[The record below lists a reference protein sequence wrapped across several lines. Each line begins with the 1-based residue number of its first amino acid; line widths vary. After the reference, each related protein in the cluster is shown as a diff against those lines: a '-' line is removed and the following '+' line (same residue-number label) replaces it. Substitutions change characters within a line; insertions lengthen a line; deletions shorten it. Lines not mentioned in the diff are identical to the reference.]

1 MNWRRVA
8 LGSVAGAAIV
18 AVAASLVA
26 RMLADPERLKRVAR
40 DKAMAA
46 WSRELAVGDVSVEL
60 FPMPALRATDVALA
74 NPQWARSRSLLTAK
88 EAVAHLALVPLL
100 SGEVRVKSI
109 ELEHVTLDLE
119 SAPGGATSWN
129 LGAGAPRAA
138 SKPDGFFDLTGL
150 EIRDATIMQR
160 PAGKLPVPWQVQS
173 LDASADR
180 GLRNVRV
187 EAKAARRGH
196 PVEVKARF
204 ADLSRR
210 GEAGSATD
218 GRIELD
224 WGTTH
229 VAIEGRIPLDGTLA
243 GQAVHAD
250 LESSRLNDL
259 LAFFDINR
267 RPTAAAQVHLETRDS
282 NGAIEVKPLVLALGA
297 LKVEGDARVRSE
309 GGKTVVDAHLS
320 GGRLDWVRTLLDAG
334 GDPIPNPAPPEM
346 FLATPL
352 AWPALVALEGVRGSV
367 EAKLQSVR
375 LRNGVEM
382 RALATRSAFDGDRW
396 DIASFSTAMLGG
408 NATGSLRLEGKRQ
421 AVHMHFEGQGLL
433 LERWFHER
441 GAAIDF
447 HGGPMAVKADV
458 DAAGAS
464 MRELAASLTGPVTIR
479 LVKGSIANE
488 KAGAWE
494 AKLVGAKEEGR
505 SGVEFECVAA
515 NLPFRAGR
523 AERSPLI
530 AARSDMSYLVT
541 GGFVDFRDESMEL
554 RGRVKPLHPGGLG
567 MSAIAGDVLIS
578 GPIRKPHIEHDP
590 SKTPVA
596 VARVGAA
603 IATLGLSA
611 MATAS
616 ADASQAKQ
624 NDPCASVF

>member
-26 RMLADPERLKRVAR
+26 RVLADPERLKRIAR

-46 WSRELAVGDVSVEL
+46 WSRELVVGDMRLDL
-60 FPMPALRATDVALA
+60 FPVPALHATGIALA
-74 NPQWARSRSLLTAK
+74 NPPWARDRSLLTAGDV
-88 EAVAHLALVPLL
+88 VAHLALLPLL

-109 ELEHVTLDLE
+109 ALEHVSLDLE

-129 LGAGAPRAA
+129 VSPGPRAA
-138 SKPDGFFDLTGL
+138 AKPEALADLTGL

-160 PAGKLPVPWQVQS
+160 TPGKTPVPWQLES
-173 LDASADR
+173 LDASAER
-180 GLRNVRV
+180 GLRDVRV

-196 PVEVKARF
+196 AVEVKARF

-218 GRIELD
+218 GRIDLD

-243 GQAVHAD
+243 GHAVHAD
-250 LESSRLNDL
+250 LESSQLNDL
-259 LAFFDINR
+259 LAFFDIAR
-267 RPTAAAQVHLETRDS
+267 RPTAAAQVHLDSRDA
-282 NGAIEVKPLVLALGA
+282 NGAFEVKSLALSLGA
-297 LKVEGDARVRSE
+297 FRVQGEARVRNE
-309 GGKTVVDAHLS
+309 GGKTMVDARLS

-334 GDPIPNPAPPEM
+334 AEPVARPAPPEM
-346 FLATPL
+346 FLSTPF
-352 AWPALVALEGVRGSV
+352 AWALLVALDGVRGSV
-367 EAKLQSVR
+367 DAKLQSVR
-375 LRNGVEM
+375 LRNGVEL
-382 RALATRSAFDGDRW
+382 RDVATRSTFDGDRW
-396 DIASFSTAMLGG
+396 DMASFSVGMLGG
-408 NATGSLRLEGKRQ
+408 TATGSMRLEGKRQ
-421 AVHMHFEGQGLL
+421 AVHMHFDGQGLL
-433 LERWFHER
+433 LERWFRER
-441 GAAIDF
+441 GTAIAF

-458 DAAGAS
+458 DGAGPS
-464 MRELAASLTGPVTIR
+464 MRDLAASLTGPVTIR
-479 LVKGSIANE
+479 LVRGALANE

-494 AKLVGAKEEGR
+494 AKLVGAKEEGQ

-530 AARSDMSYLVT
+530 AARSDISYLVT
-541 GGFVDFRDESMEL
+541 EGFVDLRDESLQL
-554 RGRVKPLHPGGLG
+554 RGRVKPLHAGGLG

-578 GPIRKPHIEHDP
+578 GPIRQPHIEHDP

-611 MATAS
+611 VATAS
-616 ADASQAKQ
+616 ADASQARQ
-624 NDPCASVF
+624 NDPCAAVF